1 MLEVDQKAGGLTA
14 EQEELE
20 KILQNSVPGL
30 ATKPQRR
37 SGIQRTTDRVSK
49 GGPATHKL
57 LVESSVFNIG
67 ILLPP
72 SLTFLQRLKDIVPP
86 NSDIAISTL
95 TTFLDDFL
103 VNVFLPQLEESV
115 TELCAQSYMGRDAFQ
130 EDPQW
135 RQWAPRPILKVLLT
149 NELKRT
155 AKLNYIEHSFILDL
169 DQDLLQVA

>member
-1 MLEVDQKAGGLTA
+1 MVLQRIFQMLEVDQKAGSLTA

-30 ATKPQRR
+30 ATKSQRR
-37 SGIQRTTDRVSK
+37 SGVQRTKNRVSK

-67 ILLPP
+67 MLLPP

-86 NSDIAISTL
+86 GSDIAISTL

-115 TELCAQSYMGRDAFQ
+115 TELCAQSYMDRDAFQ

-135 RQWAPRPILKVLLT
+135 RQRAPRPILKV
-149 NELKRT
+149 
-155 AKLNYIEHSFILDL
+155 
-169 DQDLLQVA
+169 